1 MRLTEG
7 SPCKESLVLIVEDD
21 TLIQMDLE
29 HALHDGGYAT
39 ITEVSGEAAMAKL
52 ETEPNVRALITDIN
66 LKNEAS
72 GWDVARRARELFP
85 DLPVIYVTSAAAEEW
100 TSQGVPKSLL
110 IQKPFAPAQITTAVS
125 QLLNTADVV
134 PAPNPS

>member
-1 MRLTEG
+1 
-7 SPCKESLVLIVEDD
+7 
-21 TLIQMDLE
+21 MDLE

-39 ITEVSGEAAMAKL
+39 LTEVSGEAAMAKL

-85 DLPVIYVTSAAAEEW
+85 DLPVIYVTSVAAEEW
-100 TSQGVPKSLL
+100 TSQGVPRSLL
-110 IQKPFAPAQITTAVS
+110 IQKPFAAAQITTAVS
-125 QLLNTADVV
+125 QLLNATKAV
-134 PAPNPS
+134 PTPNPSKANSGSFDQPRS